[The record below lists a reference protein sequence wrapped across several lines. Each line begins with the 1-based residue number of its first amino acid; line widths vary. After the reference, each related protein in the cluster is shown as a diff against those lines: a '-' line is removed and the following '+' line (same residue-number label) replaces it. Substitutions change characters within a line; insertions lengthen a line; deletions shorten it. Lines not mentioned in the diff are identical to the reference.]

1 MKTIGLFFAFLA
13 LLMVSCQK
21 DTHQLILTEPRM
33 LVQECRFTEGPSVD
47 SRGVLYFS
55 DGPNNRIMRLTP
67 DGEISVHLQPSGR
80 ANGTAVDHEDRLV
93 MCQSHGEGGGR
104 RIARLEHDGTI
115 TVLADSFRGAP
126 FIGPNDLTIDRKGRI
141 YFTDPYYGPPAEKSQ
156 PVSGVYRIDRPGQVV
171 MVIDS
176 LQRPNGIIL
185 TPDNKALYVSDRGT
199 QRLHRYRVLENGDL
213 EHERI
218 VYDFSPD
225 RGIDG
230 MALDVQGHIYGAAG
244 KDSTSGV
251 YVLSPQ
257 GDLLQIV
264 KVEGLATNVT
274 FGGPD
279 RKQLFLTAE
288 SRLYGFTTHFQG
300 IELPVTKK

>member
-1 MKTIGLFFAFLA
+1 
-13 LLMVSCQK
+13 
-21 DTHQLILTEPRM
+21 
-33 LVQECRFTEGPSVD
+33 
-47 SRGVLYFS
+47 VLYFS

-80 ANGTAVDHEDRLV
+80 TNGTVIDHEDRLV

-104 RIARLEHDGTI
+104 RIARLEHDGTM

-264 KVEGLATNVT
+264 NVEGLATNVT

-300 IELPVTKK
+300 IELPVRKK

>member
-1 MKTIGLFFAFLA
+1 MKPFGLFVMLVG
-13 LLMVSCQK
+13 LGIVSCQNESRL
-21 DTHQLILTEPRM
+21 LILTEPDI

-47 SRGVLYFS
+47 SKGALYFS
-55 DGPNNRIMRLTP
+55 DGPNNRIMRWTP
-67 DGEISVHLQPSGR
+67 DGEISVYLEPSGR
-80 ANGTAVDHEDRLV
+80 ANGTAIDHEDRLV

-104 RIARLEHDGTI
+104 RIARLEHDSTI
-115 TVLADSFRGAP
+115 SVLADSFQGAP

-141 YFTDPYYGPPAEKSQ
+141 YFTDPYYGPPVEKSQ

-213 EHERI
+213 QHERI

-230 MALDVQGHIYGAAG
+230 MALDIQGHIYGAAG

-257 GDLLQIV
+257 GELLQVVHV
-264 KVEGLATNVT
+264 KGLATNVT

-288 SRLYGFTTHFQG
+288 STVYTLKSSIEG
-300 IELPVTKK
+300 IDLPIF